1 MRSLVEIIVQPFQRS
16 SILRRQILSSAKQ
29 QDLSGQELVE
39 AGRIC
44 LIFLVELL
52 EAWKREQQ
60 AGVVDVGQVPP
71 PVFGTV
77 LEFPEVCLLSGE
89 FTPDLIARWVA
100 VEIAQSVGGP
110 VSERRLNDEP
120 KGLRPTI
127 SQ

>member
-71 PVFGTV
+71 SVFGTV
-77 LEFPEVCLLSGE
+77 LEFPEVCLLRGE
-89 FTPDLIARWVA
+89 LTPDFIARWVA
-100 VEIAQSVGGP
+100 VEIAQSVGRP

-120 KGLRPTI
+120 KGLGPTI
-127 SQ
+127 LQ

>member
-1 MRSLVEIIVQPFQRS
+1 MRSLVEIIVQPLQRS

-29 QDLSGQELVE
+29 DFSGQELVE

-60 AGVVDVGQVPP
+60 ACVVDVGQVPP
-71 PVFGTV
+71 SVFGTV
-77 LEFPEVCLLSGE
+77 LEFPEVCLLRGE
-89 FTPDLIARWVA
+89 LTPDFIARWVA

-110 VSERRLNDEP
+110 VSERSSN
-120 KGLRPTI
+120 GL
-127 SQ
+127 SQGT